1 MKEKLLNDFGSS
13 PRPHRLLPTV
23 LVCTIVTAAVIGIAP
38 QARAADWGQRAPIPI
53 PSGRR
58 GSDMAFISNDK
69 VLLFGGDAWDSGFT
83 DETWIYDLS
92 DGTWTQMSPASKP
105 SPRAEHA
112 MAYVGDDKVILY
124 GGYDSGYNSL
134 ADVWVYDLSDDNWT
148 SKSGLASV
156 YSARD
161 NHAMAYIGG
170 DKVLVHGGD
179 SDGFVTLDTWV
190 YDLSENTWTFKMNK
204 SDLRLRQHVME
215 YVGDDKVMLFGGYD
229 AGASLQGDTWVY
241 DLSANSWTQKY
252 PSGTN
257 PTARSSSATARVS
270 DDQVL
275 LFGGH
280 VSGGDSSATYQYDRS
295 SNSWTRIYPDKKPS
309 GKSFHAMAGNGDG
322 MVLLFGGSCTNCR
335 TWLYPVGINVTPTS
349 GLSTTEAGGTAM
361 FSISATFP
369 PTVDVTIPL
378 SSSDA
383 TEGVVLATVTLPAGD
398 TTAVTVIVTGVDDL
412 VVDGPIVYSIATG
425 NPTSGDAAYNTLGAG
440 DVANVSV
447 TNQDDD
453 MSGIT
458 VAPTSG
464 LITTEAGVSAT
475 FTISADS
482 EPTAAVTIPLSSSDT
497 TEGTV
502 LATVTLPAGSTA
514 AQTVT
519 VAGVNDFI
527 VDGDIGYMIVTGD
540 PTSADANY
548 GAIGDND
555 VADISVTNQD
565 DDYPGSRGDVNIDGQ
580 ITLIDVRLCQQIAA
594 GVIVGSPAQREAA
607 DVDGDGDVD
616 VDDATILAEFV
627 IGIRATLP

>member
-1 MKEKLLNDFGSS
+1 
-13 PRPHRLLPTV
+13 
-23 LVCTIVTAAVIGIAP
+23 
-38 QARAADWGQRAPIPI
+38 
-53 PSGRR
+53 
-58 GSDMAFISNDK
+58 
-69 VLLFGGDAWDSGFT
+69 
-83 DETWIYDLS
+83 
-92 DGTWTQMSPASKP
+92 
-105 SPRAEHA
+105 
-112 MAYVGDDKVILY
+112 
-124 GGYDSGYNSL
+124 
-134 ADVWVYDLSDDNWT
+134 
-148 SKSGLASV
+148 
-156 YSARD
+156 
-161 NHAMAYIGG
+161 
-170 DKVLVHGGD
+170 
-179 SDGFVTLDTWV
+179 
-190 YDLSENTWTFKMNK
+190 
-204 SDLRLRQHVME
+204 
-215 YVGDDKVMLFGGYD
+215 
-229 AGASLQGDTWVY
+229 
-241 DLSANSWTQKY
+241 
-252 PSGTN
+252 
-257 PTARSSSATARVS
+257 
-270 DDQVL
+270 
-275 LFGGH
+275 
-280 VSGGDSSATYQYDRS
+280 
-295 SNSWTRIYPDKKPS
+295 
-309 GKSFHAMAGNGDG
+309 
-322 MVLLFGGSCTNCR
+322 
-335 TWLYPVGINVTPTS
+335 
-349 GLSTTEAGGTAM
+349 M